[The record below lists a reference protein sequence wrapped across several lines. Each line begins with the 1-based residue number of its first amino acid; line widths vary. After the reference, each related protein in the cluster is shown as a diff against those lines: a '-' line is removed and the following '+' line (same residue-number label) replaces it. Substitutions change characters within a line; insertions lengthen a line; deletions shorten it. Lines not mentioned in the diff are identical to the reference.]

1 MNVNNNIYPHPI
13 IDTIL
18 CWGFYI
24 SSILLGDMESIGG
37 IIFVIL
43 QNLALI
49 GSLTVSII
57 TVYRFFKDYKE
68 KKKRK
73 KSP

>member
-1 MNVNNNIYPHPI
+1 MNINNNIYPHPI
-13 IDTIL
+13 VV

-57 TVYRFFKDYKE
+57 TVYRFFTDYKE